1 VWAECGCGVSV
12 SVGWRECG
20 CSVSVSVGWRGVSV
34 DVA

>member
-1 VWAECGCGVSV
+1 MWAECGCGVSV